1 MLVKTEEWNSHQIRF
16 IQMGNEWWALL
27 KDVCRPL
34 GLRTFKVSQ
43 QIPKEYLNKVLIETS
58 MLKEYKTSK
67 KGQRKTQQMLVINEL
82 GIYQMFYR
90 SKKPEA
96 INFRVWSGTVMQKLR
111 DKVGLPQYE
120 VMHMLDEEVQDEIDS
135 ILDTL
140 FYDEETGKLMQSV
153 TVAGGD
159 VEQIEF

>member
-1 MLVKTEEWNSHQIRF
+1 MLVKTEEWNGHQIRF
-16 IQMGNEWWALL
+16 IQMGNEWWVLL

-43 QIPKEYLNKVLIETS
+43 QIPKEYLKKVLIETS

>member
-1 MLVKTEEWNSHQIRF
+1 MLIKTEEWNGHQIRF

-43 QIPKEYLNKVLIETS
+43 QIPKEYLKKVLIETS
-58 MLKEYKTSK
+58 MLKEYRTSK
-67 KGQRKTQQMLVINEL
+67 KGQRKTQQMLIINEL
-82 GIYQMFYR
+82 GIYQLFYR

-96 INFRVWSGTVMQKLR
+96 INFRVWSGGVMQKLR
-111 DKVGLPQYE
+111 NKVGLPQYE
-120 VMHMLDEEVQDEIDS
+120 VMRMMDEDVQDEINY
-135 ILDTL
+135 ILDTIY
-140 FYDEETGKLMQSV
+140 YDEEKGKLMQSV
-153 TVAGGD
+153 TMPGGD

>member
-1 MLVKTEEWNSHQIRF
+1 MLVKTEEWNGHQIRF

-43 QIPKEYLNKVLIETS
+43 QIPKEYLKKVLIETS

-96 INFRVWSGTVMQKLR
+96 INFRVWSGTVMKKLR

-120 VMHMLDEEVQDEIDS
+120 VMHMLDEEIRDEIDS

>member
-1 MLVKTEEWNSHQIRF
+1 MLIKTEEWNGHQIRF

-43 QIPKEYLNKVLIETS
+43 QIPKEYLKKVLIETS
-58 MLKEYKTSK
+58 VLKEYRTSK
-67 KGQRKTQQMLVINEL
+67 KGQRKTQQMLIINEL
-82 GIYQMFYR
+82 GIYQLFYR

-96 INFRVWSGTVMQKLR
+96 INFRVWSGGVMQKLR
-111 DKVGLPQYE
+111 NKVGLPQYE
-120 VMHMLDEEVQDEIDS
+120 VMRMMDEDVQDEINY
-135 ILDTL
+135 ILDTIY
-140 FYDEETGKLMQSV
+140 YDEEKGKLMQSV
-153 TVAGGD
+153 TMPGGD